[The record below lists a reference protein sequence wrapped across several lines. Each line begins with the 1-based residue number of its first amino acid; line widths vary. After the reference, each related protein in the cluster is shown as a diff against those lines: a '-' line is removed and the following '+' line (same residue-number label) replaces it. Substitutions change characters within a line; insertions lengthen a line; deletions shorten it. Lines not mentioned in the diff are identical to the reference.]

1 MIYIHRYIHTYR
13 ERQVYYIYIM
23 DMYDVYKLYANYR
36 LGGCAIPP
44 AM

>member
-1 MIYIHRYIHTYR
+1 MIYIYIDTYIHI
-13 ERQVYYIYIM
+13 EKDKYIM

>member
-1 MIYIHRYIHTYR
+1 MICNDIYFISRDK
-13 ERQVYYIYIM
+13 YIM
-23 DMYDVYKLYANYR
+23 DMYDVYKLYVNYR